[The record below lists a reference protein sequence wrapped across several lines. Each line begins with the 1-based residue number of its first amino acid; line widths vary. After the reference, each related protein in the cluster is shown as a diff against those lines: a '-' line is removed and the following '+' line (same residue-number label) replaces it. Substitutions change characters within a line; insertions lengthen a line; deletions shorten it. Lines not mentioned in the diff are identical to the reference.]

1 MSKILI
7 VEDELAIVDLITMVL
22 RSHGYDVDYAYDG
35 EAGADRIMDHHY
47 DLLLLDIMLP
57 KLDGYELL
65 AYAKNVA
72 IPVIFI
78 TAKGEVQDRVKGLNM
93 GADDYI
99 VKPFETEELVA
110 RVNSVLRRNKS
121 VIRLADIQINT
132 KTRQV
137 LWKNQAVKLT
147 PKEYDLLV
155 YLEENGGVVL
165 TREQIL
171 EHVWEKEAQ
180 ETRTVDLHIQRIR
193 KKLGLENVIKTIHKI
208 GYLFE
213 V

>member
-1 MSKILI
+1 
-7 VEDELAIVDLITMVL
+7 
-22 RSHGYDVDYAYDG
+22 
-35 EAGADRIMDHHY
+35 
-47 DLLLLDIMLP
+47 
-57 KLDGYELL
+57 
-65 AYAKNVA
+65 
-72 IPVIFI
+72 
-78 TAKGEVQDRVKGLNM
+78 M

-99 VKPFETEELVA
+99 VKPFETEELMA
-110 RVNSVLRRNKS
+110 RVNAVLRRNKS

-171 EHVWEKEAQ
+171 EYVWEKEAQ